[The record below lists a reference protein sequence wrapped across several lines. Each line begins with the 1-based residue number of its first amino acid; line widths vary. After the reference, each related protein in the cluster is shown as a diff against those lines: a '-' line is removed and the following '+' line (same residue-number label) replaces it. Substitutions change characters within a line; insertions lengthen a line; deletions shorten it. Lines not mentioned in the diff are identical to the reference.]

1 MKAPELTSSIRLL
14 LPAIARDFFDLLA
27 ERNLP
32 GADLTILFT
41 DIDGYTALT
50 ERVGDRAAQALVRTH
65 DRIVRDALH
74 AHGGREV
81 KHTGDGIM
89 AFFTSAA
96 SAVDSALEIQAK
108 TDAYNNRKPR
118 RERLRVAIGLNSGSP
133 IREGGD
139 LHGTPVIVAARA
151 VDLAA
156 GGEVVVTDVVRQ
168 LTAGKGLVYDALP
181 EVTLEGFSETA
192 ALYRV
197 SRVSRAEETAPAR
210 DEPF

>member
-1 MKAPELTSSIRLL
+1 VKAPELTSSIRLL

-41 DIDGYTALT
+41 DIDGYTATT
-50 ERVGDRAAQALVRTH
+50 ERLGDRAAQALVRAH
-65 DRIVRDALH
+65 DRIVRAALSL
-74 AHGGREV
+74 HGGREV

-96 SAVDSALEIQAK
+96 SAVDCALEIQTK
-108 TDAYNNRKPR
+108 TEAYNRGRR
-118 RERLRVAIGLNSGSP
+118 REPLRVAIGLNSGSP

-168 LTAGKGLVYDALP
+168 LTAGKGLQYDALP
-181 EVTLEGFSETA
+181 EVTLEGFSEA
-192 ALYRV
+192 AFLYRV
-197 SRVSRAEETAPAR
+197 SRQGEGLTLADDAV
-210 DEPF
+210 

>member
-41 DIDGYTALT
+41 DIDGYTAMT
-50 ERVGDRAAQALVRTH
+50 ERLGDRAAQAIVRAH
-65 DRIVRDALH
+65 DRMVRAALA

-96 SAVDSALEIQAK
+96 SAVECALEIQAK
-108 TDAYNNRKPR
+108 TEAYNRSRK
-118 RERLRVAIGLNSGSP
+118 REPLRIAIGLNSGSP

-139 LHGTPVIVAARA
+139 LHGTPVIIAARA

-168 LTAGKGLVYDALP
+168 LTAGKGLLYDALP
-181 EVTLEGFSETA
+181 EVTLEGFSEAA

-197 SRVSRAEETAPAR
+197 TRAEGDHATA
-210 DEPF
+210 E

>member
-1 MKAPELTSSIRLL
+1 VKAPELTTSIRLL

-50 ERVGDRAAQALVRTH
+50 ERVGDRSAQALVRAH
-65 DRIVRDALH
+65 DRIVRSALAAH
-74 AHGGREV
+74 AGREV

-96 SAVDSALEIQAK
+96 SAVECALDIQAQ
-108 TDAYNNRKPR
+108 TDSYNRSRR
-118 RERLRVAIGLNSGSP
+118 REPLRVAIGLNSGSP

-139 LHGTPVIVAARA
+139 LHGTPVIIAARA

-168 LTAGKGLVYDALP
+168 LTAGKNLQYDALP
-181 EVTLEGFSETA
+181 KVTLEGFTESA

-197 SRVSRAEETAPAR
+197 SRAESPALA
-210 DEPF
+210 DEAL

>member
-1 MKAPELTSSIRLL
+1 VKAPELTSSIRLL

-41 DIDGYTALT
+41 DIDGYTAMT
-50 ERVGDRAAQALVRTH
+50 ERLGDKAAQAIIKAH
-65 DRIVRDALH
+65 DRMVRAALG

-96 SAVDSALEIQAK
+96 SAVDCALEIQTK
-108 TDAYNNRKPR
+108 TDAYNRNRR
-118 RERLRVAIGLNSGSP
+118 REPLRIAIGLNSGSP

-139 LHGTPVIVAARA
+139 LHGTPVIIAARA

-168 LTAGKGLVYDALP
+168 LTAGKGLQYDALP
-181 EVTLEGFSETA
+181 EVTLEGFSEAA

-197 SRVSRAEETAPAR
+197 SRLEDAPPLS
-210 DEPF
+210 DEAL